1 MKKVAKKVLSKDE
14 NLVQMTVR
22 HLAGYLVVTKDGSM
36 VEKKVANSVEM
47 KANDTGCRIREIIK
61 CAIELV

>member
-1 MKKVAKKVLSKDE
+1 MSKDDY
-14 NLVQMTVR
+14 LVAMMVR
-22 HLAGYLVVTKDGSM
+22 HLAGYLVVMMVDSM

-47 KANDTGCRIREIIK
+47 KANDTGCRIREITK